1 MEYDDVIQILGELG
15 TYQKLVLF
23 SLSFA
28 MAFRAYPT
36 FIANF
41 IAGSHSHRYILYVWY
56 QYHILVEMKIMT
68 GIQYL

>member
-41 IAGSHSHRYILYVWY
+41 IAGSHSHRYVFVVFCHGIPSLPYIHCQLYSW
-56 QYHILVEMKIMT
+56 
-68 GIQYL
+68 